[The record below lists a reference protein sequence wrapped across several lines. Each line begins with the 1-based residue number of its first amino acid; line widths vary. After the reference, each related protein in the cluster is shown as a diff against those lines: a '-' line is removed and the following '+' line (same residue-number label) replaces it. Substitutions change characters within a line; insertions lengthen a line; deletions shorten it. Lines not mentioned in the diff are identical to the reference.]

1 MATAV
6 PLATGGGG
14 LGNVN
19 EVNGN
24 GNGSGSGSGSGRD
37 ALKEELQEPLLMAAL
52 LT

>member
-24 GNGSGSGSGSGRD
+24 GSGGD